1 MSSIKLTADSGGGT
15 VELKA
20 PATTGSNAAKQF
32 ILPQNDGSSN
42 QIIKT
47 DGSGNLSFG
56 TKGRVLSRSSSTLT
70 SGDFAVTGVTGTICT
85 GLNTSIS
92 LSNANNKV
100 LIVANLRTQ
109 IEGGSDTNTRAQIDL
124 LRDST
129 AIDGK
134 FFGYFHN
141 GGTSKNIYQEVTI
154 FTFDTPGDTNSH
166 TYKIRGN
173 ADTAGVIFRIIDGDV
188 GGGIFSSHMHVME
201 FEV

>member
-20 PATTGSNAAKQF
+20 PATTGSNANKQF

-47 DGSGNLSFG
+47 DGSGNLSFA

-70 SGDFAVTGVTGTICT
+70 SGDFAVTGVTGTVCT

-141 GGTSKNIYQEVTI
+141 GGTSKNIYQEITI